1 MLESKRESYK
11 LMIVAGEASG
21 DTLAAELVHAL
32 REQDTNT
39 HFEFFGAT
47 GQKMRAAGVEDT
59 VRTDHLSIT
68 GLAGVGR
75 ALPVFWRAFQTLKRT
90 ALARQP
96 DAVIL
101 VDWPDFN
108 LRLARALHRRGLKV
122 IHYVSPQLWAWR
134 AHRIRNI
141 RRDVDLLLTIL
152 PFESAWYNARGLT
165 HVEFVGHPLVGT
177 VQAQLTRAEFCVRY
191 NLMPDQPIIAL
202 LPGSRRKELTR
213 NLPPMLDAAQIILRT
228 HAAAQFV
235 LALAPNRS
243 REEATTLIH
252 ANSSASN
259 SNAPQLSERL
269 RIIEHATYDALAAA
283 DAAAVTSGTATLE
296 AALTGTPLVVVYKE
310 SALNWH
316 TLGRLINTEHFGL
329 VNLIAQRRIATE
341 LMQNDFTGERL
352 AAALTELLDPQRNRA
367 ARTQLRE
374 AVARL
379 GAAGAS
385 KRAAE
390 FVLRAL
396 RSWHTRGTT

>member
-1 MLESKRESYK
+1 MLESKQQTHR

-32 REQDTNT
+32 RGRETNT

-47 GQKMRAAGVEDT
+47 GQKMRAAGVEDI
-59 VRTDHLSIT
+59 VNADHLSIT

-75 ALPVFWRAFQTLKRT
+75 ALPVFWRAFQTLKRA
-90 ALARQP
+90 ALARKP

-122 IHYVSPQLWAWR
+122 IYYVSPQLWAWR
-134 AHRIRNI
+134 AQRIRNL

-177 VQAQLTRAEFCVRY
+177 VRPQSTRTDFCERY
-191 NLMPDQPIIAL
+191 NLTPEQPIIAL

-228 HAAAQFV
+228 HPAAQFV

-243 REEATTLIH
+243 REEAATLIA
-252 ANSSASN
+252 ANSSTLN

-296 AALTGTPLVVVYKE
+296 AALINTPLVVVYKE

-329 VNLIAQRRIATE
+329 VNLIAGKRIATE
-341 LMQNDFTGERL
+341 LMQNAFTAEAL
-352 AAALTELLDPQRNRA
+352 ADELINLLDAERNRA
-367 ARTQLRE
+367 TRAQLRE
-374 AVARL
+374 ATEQL
-379 GAAGAS
+379 GTSGAS
-385 KRAAE
+385 TRAADA
-390 FVLRAL
+390 VLRAI
-396 RSWHTRGTT
+396 RKM